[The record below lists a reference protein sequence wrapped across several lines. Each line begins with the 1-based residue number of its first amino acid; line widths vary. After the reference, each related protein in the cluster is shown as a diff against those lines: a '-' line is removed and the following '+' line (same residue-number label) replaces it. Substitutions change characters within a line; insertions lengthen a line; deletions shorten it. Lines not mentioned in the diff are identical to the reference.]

1 MSEKKLCYVQ
11 LQLPPSFDLVIVNKA
26 IRLREEDVLA
36 DDPLG
41 TGDSFAIKES

>member
-1 MSEKKLCYVQ
+1 MKKEALLGTATV
-11 LQLPPSFDLVIVNKA
+11 FDLVIVNKA

-41 TGDSFAIKES
+41 TGDFFAIKES